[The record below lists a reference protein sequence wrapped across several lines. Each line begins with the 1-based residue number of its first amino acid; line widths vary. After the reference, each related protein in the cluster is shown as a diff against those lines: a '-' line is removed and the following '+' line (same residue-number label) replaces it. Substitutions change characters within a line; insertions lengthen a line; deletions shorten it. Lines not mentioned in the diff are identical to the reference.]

1 LQFSVSTRIYV
12 LAFWMA
18 NILHP
23 ATSAEYWCFKAGISK
38 LPSSP
43 VGRSIRMGRISYGWS
58 SAFAHRKEL
67 RMTSHTRGMHT
78 LILWSSA
85 AAMIWLAGT
94 VHAQELHGE
103 ALVKALQ
110 KGGYVLVMRH
120 ASSPREVPDKQA
132 ANPDNSKPER
142 QLDEVGRNT
151 AIAMG
156 KALRDLRIPIG
167 NVLSSPT
174 YRALETVRLAQFGAP
189 QTFVELGDNGQS
201 MQGGT
206 AAQAEWLQKRVAHLP
221 TGTNTIVVTHVPNI
235 TGAFPQLVSGLA
247 DGEALIFGPDAKG
260 KAILVTRVKIDE
272 WPAMRF

>member
-1 LQFSVSTRIYV
+1 
-12 LAFWMA
+12 
-18 NILHP
+18 
-23 ATSAEYWCFKAGISK
+23 
-38 LPSSP
+38 
-43 VGRSIRMGRISYGWS
+43 
-58 SAFAHRKEL
+58 
-67 RMTSHTRGMHT
+67 MTTHTRAMRT
-78 LILWSSA
+78 FPLLSIV
-85 AAMIWLAGT
+85 AAMLSLSGT
-94 VHAQELHGE
+94 AHAQDLHGE

-174 YRALETVRLAQFGAP
+174 YRALETVHLAQFGAP

-206 AAQAEWLQKRVAHLP
+206 PAQAEWLQKQVAHLP
-221 TGTNTIVVTHVPNI
+221 TGTNTIIVTHLPNI
-235 TGAFPQLVSGLA
+235 TGAFPQFASGLA
-247 DGEALIFGPDAKG
+247 DGEALIFGPDANG
-260 KAILVTRVKIDE
+260 KPILVARVKIE
-272 WPAMRF
+272 AWPALHF